1 MRVKIQ
7 KLILL
12 GMVLTLTGCA
22 TNQRF
27 DCKQSS
33 GINCQSL
40 SEIDRR
46 VTTGEIGNNTKVKAK
61 KSNSLYFSENLSP
74 SLEAKNNLRTKE
86 EVAKIWV
93 APYET
98 KEGVYHEAK
107 ALQTVLKP
115 AKWVNGQLESVKE

>member
-1 MRVKIQ
+1 
-7 KLILL
+7 
-12 GMVLTLTGCA
+12 MVLALTGCA

-46 VTTGEIGNNTKVKAK
+46 VTTGEIGNNIHIKSK
-61 KSNSLYFSENLSP
+61 KSNSLYILENR
-74 SLEAKNNLRTKE
+74 SLHHEAKNNLRTKE

-98 KEGVYHEAK
+98 QEGVYHEAK